1 MPFYELSQQDFH
13 FLEEKITKEPEL
25 LTQKDPNDRY
35 LLHWACLAGR
45 EQLVELIF
53 EKSNPEIDAIDDSI
67 ATPLV
72 LAALGGHF
80 GLVKLLVS
88 KGADVNHKKQGG
100 HSSLQYAVSKGF
112 RNILEFL
119 IEQKADVNIL
129 DDRQDSA
136 LHRASALGR
145 LHIATVL
152 LDAGAKVNAQN
163 KEGNTP
169 LHLACEDEKN
179 DICFL
184 LLARGA
190 DPKIMNKSKET
201 AIDMC
206 RPGLKKQIESKF
218 DKTEDEVQEVKNE

>member
-1 MPFYELSQQDFH
+1 MYLYFQ
-13 FLEEKITKEPEL
+13 
-25 LTQKDPNDRY
+25 NDRY

-53 EKSNPEIDAIDDSI
+53 ERSNPEVDAIDDSI

-72 LAALGGHF
+72 LATLGGHI

-100 HSSLQYAVSKGF
+100 HSSLQYAVSKGYK
-112 RNILEFL
+112 NILEFL
-119 IEQKADVNIL
+119 LEHKADVNIL

-136 LHRASALGR
+136 LHRASAIGR
-145 LHIATVL
+145 LNIATIL
-152 LDAGAKVNAQN
+152 LDNGARVNAQN

-179 DICFL
+179 EICFL
-184 LLARGA
+184 LLSRGA
-190 DPKIMNKSKET
+190 DFKMVNKSNET
-201 AIDMC
+201 PIDMC
-206 RPGLKKQIESKF
+206 KQGLKKQIEAKYDNAEAVEEVKKGDEAKE
-218 DKTEDEVQEVKNE
+218 DKEVQGVQESKKE